1 MAHPWRFEHGTIGIQ
16 GALPLSRSSNGDNRS
31 MYAIDQ
37 VGDPLKFIG
46 VGGIVF
52 IFSYEQQLLASFL
65 SQPLG

>member
-1 MAHPWRFEHGTIGIQ
+1 
-16 GALPLSRSSNGDNRS
+16 